1 MTENTYARVKTYM
14 KKYEMIK
21 AHDLVAAGVSGGA
34 DSVCLLHILRRLQK
48 EIAFRLLAVHVDHG
62 ARADAAADARY
73 VEALCGQLG
82 VPFYLRRVDMNGYAA
97 RHRLSAEEAGR
108 VLRYSAFE
116 EVLQQERRSGE
127 RGRIAV
133 AHNCNDR
140 AETMLFHMFRGSGL
154 RGLSSIRPVRESVI
168 RPVLCLER
176 KTIEAYLA
184 ENGLRCCQDSTNEE
198 DAYTRNRIRHHILP
212 YAEREICAGAAAHM
226 GELAE
231 ILADTERYLEAQTR
245 RLYGVYVQEEQPE
258 TDGTVQCLWIDSAGL
273 LAEDPVM
280 RKRVLLACMERLTP
294 YRKDITGKHIA
305 GLEQLM
311 TKDGSREIHL
321 PCRLRACKEYDRL
334 CISNVGERALRR
346 RQTGQEQAYGEYTA
360 QIREKQAAGEN
371 TAQIKDK
378 QTDGEKAV
386 QTGEKQTA
394 GQMASQAGAVYQI
407 VPPAQIRVPGEGTFV
422 FTLLEKG
429 VGFFEK
435 EQNIPQNRYTKWFDY
450 DKITT
455 SLLLRTRRQ
464 GDYMTIDEAMHT
476 KTVKQYMINEKIP
489 KMQRDSM
496 HLLADG
502 SHVLWIPGYRIS
514 QKYKVEES
522 TERIL
527 EVRLEGGSNGGTNR
541 SVVE

>member
-116 EVLQQERRSGE
+116 EVLRQEKRSGE

-334 CISNVGERALRR
+334 CISNVGERAVRQRR
-346 RQTGQEQAYGEYTA
+346 TGQEQAYGENTA
-360 QIREKQAAGEN
+360 QIREKQA
-371 TAQIKDK
+371 
-378 QTDGEKAV
+378 
-386 QTGEKQTA
+386 A

-407 VPPAQIRVPGEGTFV
+407 VPPVQIRVPGEGTFV

-429 VGFFEK
+429 AGFFEK

-464 GDYMTIDEAMHT
+464 GDYLTIDEAMHT

>member
-1 MTENTYARVKTYM
+1 
-14 KKYEMIK
+14 
-21 AHDLVAAGVSGGA
+21 
-34 DSVCLLHILRRLQK
+34 
-48 EIAFRLLAVHVDHG
+48 
-62 ARADAAADARY
+62 
-73 VEALCGQLG
+73 
-82 VPFYLRRVDMNGYAA
+82 
-97 RHRLSAEEAGR
+97 
-108 VLRYSAFE
+108 
-116 EVLQQERRSGE
+116 
-127 RGRIAV
+127 
-133 AHNCNDR
+133 
-140 AETMLFHMFRGSGL
+140 
-154 RGLSSIRPVRESVI
+154 VRESVI

-245 RLYGVYVQEEQPE
+245 RLYGAYVQEEQPE

-334 CISNVGERALRR
+334 CISNVGERALRQ

>member
-1 MTENTYARVKTYM
+1 
-14 KKYEMIK
+14 
-21 AHDLVAAGVSGGA
+21 
-34 DSVCLLHILRRLQK
+34 
-48 EIAFRLLAVHVDHG
+48 
-62 ARADAAADARY
+62 
-73 VEALCGQLG
+73 
-82 VPFYLRRVDMNGYAA
+82 
-97 RHRLSAEEAGR
+97 
-108 VLRYSAFE
+108 
-116 EVLQQERRSGE
+116 
-127 RGRIAV
+127 
-133 AHNCNDR
+133 
-140 AETMLFHMFRGSGL
+140 
-154 RGLSSIRPVRESVI
+154 
-168 RPVLCLER
+168 
-176 KTIEAYLA
+176 
-184 ENGLRCCQDSTNEE
+184 
-198 DAYTRNRIRHHILP
+198 
-212 YAEREICAGAAAHM
+212 
-226 GELAE
+226 
-231 ILADTERYLEAQTR
+231 
-245 RLYGVYVQEEQPE
+245 
-258 TDGTVQCLWIDSAGL
+258 
-273 LAEDPVM
+273 M

-334 CISNVGERALRR
+334 CISNVGERALRQ

-386 QTGEKQTA
+386 QIGEKQTA

>member
-1 MTENTYARVKTYM
+1 
-14 KKYEMIK
+14 
-21 AHDLVAAGVSGGA
+21 
-34 DSVCLLHILRRLQK
+34 
-48 EIAFRLLAVHVDHG
+48 
-62 ARADAAADARY
+62 
-73 VEALCGQLG
+73 
-82 VPFYLRRVDMNGYAA
+82 
-97 RHRLSAEEAGR
+97 
-108 VLRYSAFE
+108 
-116 EVLQQERRSGE
+116 
-127 RGRIAV
+127 
-133 AHNCNDR
+133 
-140 AETMLFHMFRGSGL
+140 MLFHMFRGSGL

-245 RLYGVYVQEEQPE
+245 RLYGAYVQEEQPE

-334 CISNVGERALRR
+334 CISNVGERALRQ

>member
-1 MTENTYARVKTYM
+1 
-14 KKYEMIK
+14 
-21 AHDLVAAGVSGGA
+21 
-34 DSVCLLHILRRLQK
+34 
-48 EIAFRLLAVHVDHG
+48 
-62 ARADAAADARY
+62 
-73 VEALCGQLG
+73 
-82 VPFYLRRVDMNGYAA
+82 MNGYAA

-108 VLRYSAFE
+108 MLRYSAFE
-116 EVLQQERRSGE
+116 EVLRQEKRSGE

-334 CISNVGERALRR
+334 CISNVGERAVRQRR
-346 RQTGQEQAYGEYTA
+346 TGQEQAYGENTA
-360 QIREKQAAGEN
+360 QIREKQAAGE
-371 TAQIKDK
+371 
-378 QTDGEKAV
+378 KAV
-386 QTGEKQTA
+386 QTREKQAA
-394 GQMASQAGAVYQI
+394 GQMVSQAGAVYQI
-407 VPPAQIRVPGEGTFV
+407 VPPVQIRVPGEGTFV

-429 VGFFEK
+429 AGFFEK

-464 GDYMTIDEAMHT
+464 GDYLTIDEAMHT